1 MDEQVKVNQSVV
13 IRTVIISSIL
23 LAILL
28 TLMHVFITKI
38 IDAEK
43 VLIGIKLVVFW
54 VVVTSTLRSVVKIRK
69 NIGGLWLLLTGLL
82 VSGLGIILHL
92 LALQVIPAIKN
103 DAALD
108 LSIKFQ
114 SVGFYALVGV
124 IASIISLINIKVKN
138 QFWGNVL
145 EVIFIAALAGILF
158 LLY

>member
-1 MDEQVKVNQSVV
+1 MDQKAKVNQSVV

-28 TLMHVFITKI
+28 TLLHVFITKI

-43 VLIGIKLVVFW
+43 VLIGIKLVIFW

-69 NIGGLWLLLTGLL
+69 NIGGLWLLLTGLM

-92 LALQVIPAIKN
+92 LALQVIPTIKN

-108 LSIKFQ
+108 WSINFQ